1 MEKETTNENFLKIK
15 NIKLH
20 KYLYMTQW
28 TIIIFKYKNCKTT
41 KKNIKLYG
49 RHNPIYMKPSYRVTN
64 TFMDIGIKLALIQQN
79 KISK

>member
-1 MEKETTNENFLKIK
+1 MEKETTNENFLKVK

-28 TIIIFKYKNCKTT
+28 TIIIFKHKNCKTT

-49 RHNPIYMKPSYRVTN
+49 RHNPVYMKLAYRDKYFHGYWDKTS
-64 TFMDIGIKLALIQQN
+64 TYSTK
-79 KISK
+79 